1 MKITKT
7 QLKQIIMEELE
18 EVGYDGESIMTGY
31 PGELRLLDYLKTRL
45 FEPLPELIVEAIR
58 AADEELHEK
67 ILDAISKNIIGEGSS
82 EMMSPREK
90 LPYGELRNQV
100 HKYLIDKKFFKGS
113 VRNGRHFIEIFW
125 GAPEGAGVPEG
136 AGKTNPAREFLISAV
151 NSGDIDWATW
161 EEIEPIWQEINRS
174 ID

>member
-1 MKITKT
+1 MHIGQKRKKNKMKITKT
-7 QLKQIIMEELE
+7 QLKQIIQEELSGLME
-18 EVGYDGESIMTGY
+18 GGT
-31 PGELRLLDYLKTRL
+31 LDIY
-45 FEPLPELIVEAIR
+45 
-58 AADEELHEK
+58 
-67 ILDAISKNIIGEGSS
+67 EG
-82 EMMSPREK
+82 EK
-90 LPYGELRNQV
+90 LSYEELRNRV

-125 GAPEGAGVPEG
+125 GSPEGPDVPAG

-161 EEIEPIWQEINRS
+161 EEIEPIWQEIDRS

>member
-1 MKITKT
+1 MLGEKLAVELTSAVRLTDEDT
-7 QLKQIIMEELE
+7 QEYILKLANEM
-18 EVGYDGESIMTGY
+18 
-31 PGELRLLDYLKTRL
+31 
-45 FEPLPELIVEAIR
+45 IV
-58 AADEELHEK
+58 
-67 ILDAISKNIIGEGSS
+67 SEGSS

-90 LPYGELRNQV
+90 LSYEKLRNRV

-161 EEIEPIWQEINRS
+161 EEIEPIWQEIDRS

>member
-7 QLKQIIMEELE
+7 QLKQIIKEELE
-18 EVGYDGESIMTGY
+18 EAGYTGESVMVGY
-31 PGELRLLDYLKTRL
+31 PGELKLYGYLEEKLGEKLAVELMAAVRLTNEDTQEYIMKLAS
-45 FEPLPELIVEAIR
+45 EMIIS
-58 AADEELHEK
+58 EEL
-67 ILDAISKNIIGEGSS
+67 S
-82 EMMSPREK
+82 EMM
-90 LPYGELRNQV
+90 PYEELRNRV

-125 GAPEGAGVPEG
+125 GSPEGPDVPAG

-161 EEIEPIWQEINRS
+161 EEIEPIWQEIDRS